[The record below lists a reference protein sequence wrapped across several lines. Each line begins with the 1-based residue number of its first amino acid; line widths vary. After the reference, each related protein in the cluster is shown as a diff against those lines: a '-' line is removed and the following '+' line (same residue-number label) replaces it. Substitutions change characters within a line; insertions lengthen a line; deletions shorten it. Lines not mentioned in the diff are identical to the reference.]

1 MIQSPKMMISRVI
14 FISLLV
20 IYSVAFIP
28 TAGAR
33 TMFISKKAKVDLA
46 ENCKIISLYL
56 NAKPNT
62 CLAPPVLDFRNI
74 YKISNFTQEKNDWS
88 FYHKNCE
95 FITKKSN
102 PIEVI
107 IVFLCFITII
117 LMIALDKNFKQEV
130 PVNYLLLSILA
141 SRRGRN
147 LNSCTFSDRKDGL
160 RK

>member
-20 IYSVAFIP
+20 IYSVAFVP

-33 TMFISKKAKVDLA
+33 TMFISEKAKVDIA
-46 ENCKIISLYL
+46 ENCKSISLYL

-62 CLAPPVLDFRNI
+62 CLAPPVLNFRNI
-74 YKISNFTQEKNDWS
+74 YNASNFTQEKNDWS

-102 PIEVI
+102 PIKVI

-117 LMIALDKNFKQEV
+117 IFIALDKNFKQEV
-130 PVNYLLLSILA
+130 PVNYLVLSILA
-141 SRRGRN
+141 SRRRRN
-147 LNSCTFSDRKDGL
+147 LSSYAFVDRKDGF